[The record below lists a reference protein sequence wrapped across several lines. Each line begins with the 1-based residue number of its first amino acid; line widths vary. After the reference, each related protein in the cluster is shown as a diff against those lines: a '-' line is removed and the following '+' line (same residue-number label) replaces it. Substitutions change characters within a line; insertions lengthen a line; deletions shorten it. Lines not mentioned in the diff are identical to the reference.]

1 MPTPKVWTFSVCYNE
16 ARMSHWFV
24 RHYSPWVDRMVIW
37 VEPST
42 DGTEEILRSV
52 PNSDVRPYPYRG
64 LDDNRFLEA
73 VNGWYQEARGKAD
86 WVAWVD
92 MDELL
97 YHPNILDILEKT
109 DADVLPA
116 TGYAIIS
123 PSGWPDSKAKGQL
136 YELVRTGL
144 RQTNFDK
151 KLLFRSSINMTH
163 TFGRHTYQDWPKHN
177 GKESPD
183 VGIKLLHCHHVG
195 GIEDTAQRNRRN
207 YARALDK
214 KFAWNYAAGPND
226 DPNQSGSVAWVKN
239 GIEKDLLIDV
249 MSGEKV
255 LKKLHFGTGAHS
267 LPGWTNT
274 DLPQVDIRKRLPYE
288 DRSASHIYASHVVEH
303 VTHAEAWNFFTECYR
318 VLAPKGKIRI
328 AIPDIT
334 KMNRDMTEEYQ
345 QAVKNGGHGDGS
357 KQSALKAAVF
367 CHGHQA
373 AWNSDLLMTFM
384 EAVGFN
390 HVSQCEYG
398 QSKDPEL
405 RGIEQHGKVV
415 GEDVA
420 KVETS
425 IVEGTKL

>member
-1 MPTPKVWTFSVCYNE
+1 MKPKVWTFSVCYNE
-16 ARMSHWFV
+16 ARMAPWFV

-37 VEPST
+37 DESST
-42 DGTEEILRSV
+42 DETQDILRGCANV
-52 PNSDVRPYPYRG
+52 DLRPWPHRG

-92 MDELL
+92 MDELI
-97 YHPNILDILEKT
+97 YHPNMLEMLEKT
-109 DADVLPA
+109 DADVMPS
-116 TGYAIIS
+116 TGYALIS
-123 PSGWPDSKAKGQL
+123 PSGWPDAKSKGQL

-163 TFGRHTYQDWPKHN
+163 TFGRHTYSDWPKHN

-195 GIEDTAQRNRRN
+195 GVEDTAQRNRRN

-214 KFAWNYAAGPND
+214 KFAWNYATGPND

-255 LKKLHFGTGAHS
+255 LKKLHFGAGAHS

-288 DRSASHIYASHVVEH
+288 DKSASHIFIEHAIEH
-303 VTHAEAWNFFTECYR
+303 VSMKEAWNFIEECHR
-318 VLAPKGKIRI
+318 VLIPGGVVRI
-328 AIPDIT
+328 AFPDLVRMR
-334 KMNRDMTEEYQ
+334 KNMTQEYQ
-345 QAVKNGGHGDGS
+345 DAVKAGGHGDGS
-357 KQSALKAAVF
+357 AKAALKACVF
-367 CHGHQA
+367 EHGHQGVWTTELLGNFLMANGFA
-373 AWNSDLLMTFM
+373 ANSC
-384 EAVGFN
+384 N
-390 HVSQCEYG
+390 YG
-398 QSKDPEL
+398 SSKHKEL
-405 RGIEQHGKVV
+405 NDIEQHWKTVGKS
-415 GEDVA
+415 VA
-420 KVETS
+420 EVETS